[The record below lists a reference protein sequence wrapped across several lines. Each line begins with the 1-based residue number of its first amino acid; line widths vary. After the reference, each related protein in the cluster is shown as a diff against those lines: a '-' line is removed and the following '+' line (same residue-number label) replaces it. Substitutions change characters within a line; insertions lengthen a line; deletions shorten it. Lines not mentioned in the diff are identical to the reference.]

1 MSLRFH
7 LTRAALVAA
16 AASVCLFAAPQIA
29 AAQYRAS
36 DYGSNASSDQ
46 GGAYGD
52 QCGQAERSACQPGQP
67 VPYAGQPS
75 PSQPVPYAGERSDI
89 DRAPLPS
96 PPPPPPPAP
105 PIGYTASNDGHYA
118 GADSSNSH
126 HGQPR
131 ERCQMVEDRI
141 LLPDG
146 TTETS
151 NVQACR
157 DRGGHWY
164 VTD

>member
-1 MSLRFH
+1 MNPRFP

-16 AASVCLFAAPQIA
+16 AASISLLAAPQIA
-29 AAQYRAS
+29 ASQSRSS
-36 DYGSNASSDQ
+36 DYGSNADS
-46 GGAYGD
+46 D
-52 QCGQAERSACQPGQP
+52 QCGQAERSACQPGQS

-75 PSQPVPYAGERSDI
+75 PNQPVPYAGERNDV
-89 DRAPLPS
+89 DRGPLPPA
-96 PPPPPPPAP
+96 PPPPPPPP
-105 PIGYTASNDGHYA
+105 SNGYTASNDAHYA
-118 GADSSNSH
+118 ERSVRDSDH
-126 HGQPR
+126 AQPR